1 MFVASSYSPFP
12 ELGNTIKKLRAVFA
26 TADDHVN
33 VEKKIDQIF
42 EELNKKP
49 NRDDFPALL
58 EKTFEFATLKA
69 EHDRIKRLLHEK
81 LGLEV

>member
-1 MFVASSYSPFP
+1 MSAS
-12 ELGNTIKKLRAVFA
+12 
-26 TADDHVN
+26 
-33 VEKKIDQIF
+33 KKIDQIF

-69 EHDRIKRLLHEK
+69 EHERIKRLLHEK